1 MKRSWLRTSALGL
14 AAVAVAFAAAACS
27 ADPTATPTPRAAPTP
42 TTPPAEPVKFGSIM
56 DLTGELAEYGKPM
69 EDAVHLAAQHF
80 NDAGGVLG
88 GAEIVIVAEDGGTSD
103 VIAVEAARKLVT
115 VDQVSAVVGPL
126 ASGITTAVA
135 NAVTVPNEIPQV
147 SSSATAPSITVL
159 EDNDFLFRTAPSD
172 AFQGVILA
180 ELARS
185 LGYESAGVLFI
196 NNAYGQG
203 LADNFEAAFTA
214 MGGSVVKVPHE
225 SEQPSYASEIDR
237 VTADD
242 PDVVVAVSYPVSAG
256 VYVREAIE
264 SGAAD
269 TFLFVDGTKSEDLV
283 AAVGAENLEGMFGT
297 APEAVESA
305 ATMQFDGDYSAAY
318 GSNNQPF
325 IRETYDAAVI
335 LGLAVEA
342 AGSADPVAIRDAM
355 RAVSGPPGVEV
366 GPGAAEI
373 QRALELLRSGQD
385 INYQG
390 ASGPVDL
397 DENGDVA
404 GAMGIWKIENGQIVT
419 DRVVTGFGQELP
431 TAMPG
436 PARSEPVK
444 LGSIMDLTGELA
456 EYGSAMES
464 AVHLAAQHF
473 NDAGGVLGGAEV
485 VIVAE
490 DGGTS
495 DVIAVE
501 AARKLVNVD
510 RVSGIVGPLA
520 SGITIAVA
528 NAVTVP
534 NEIPQVSS
542 SATAPS
548 ITVLEDND
556 FLFRTA
562 PSDAFQGV
570 ILAELATSL
579 GYRSAGVLFINNA
592 YGQGLADNFE
602 AAFTAMGGSVVKVPH
617 ESEQP
622 SYASEIDR
630 VTANDP
636 DVLVAVSYPVS
647 AGVYIREA
655 IESGAADTFLLVD
668 GTKSDDL
675 IAAVGAANL
684 EGTYGTA
691 PEAVA
696 GAASMQFDNDYSAA
710 YGASGQPFIRET
722 YDAAVILGLAIEAA
736 GSNDP
741 VAVRD
746 AMRAVSGPPGVE
758 VGPGAAEIARA
769 LELLRDGQDI
779 NYQGASGPVDLDEN
793 GDVAGAM
800 GIWKI
805 QGGQLVTDR
814 VVTGFGED
822 LPTS

>member
-1 MKRSWLRTSALGL
+1 MKRSWLRICALGL
-14 AAVAVAFAAAACS
+14 AAGTIALAAAACS

-42 TTPPAEPVKFGSIM
+42 STPSVEPVKLGSIM
-56 DLTGELAEYGKPM
+56 DLTGELAEYGSPM
-69 EDAVHLAAQHF
+69 ADAVTLAVQHL
-80 NDAGGVLG
+80 NEAGGVLG
-88 GAEIVIVAEDGGTSD
+88 GAEIELITEDGGTSD
-103 VIAVEAARKLVT
+103 VISVDAARKLVT
-115 VDQVSAVVGPL
+115 VDGVSAIVGPIG
-126 ASGITTAVA
+126 SGFTVAVA
-135 NAVTVPNEIPQV
+135 NAVTVPNEVLQISP
-147 SSSATAPSITVL
+147 SASAPSITVL
-159 EDNDFLFRTAPSD
+159 EDNDFLFRSAPSD

-180 ELARS
+180 ELATS
-185 LGYESAGVLFI
+185 LGFESAGVLYI

-203 LADNFEAAFTA
+203 LADKFEEAFTA
-214 MGGSVVKVPHE
+214 MGGSATKVAHE
-225 SEQPSYASEIDR
+225 SEQPSYASELAR
-237 VTADD
+237 ATEND
-242 PDVVVAVSYPVSAG
+242 PDVIITASYPVSAG

-264 SGAAD
+264 SGAAR
-269 TFLFVDGTKSEDLV
+269 TFLFTDATKSDDLI
-283 AAVGAENLEGMFGT
+283 AAVGPENVEGLYGT
-297 APEAVESA
+297 APEGLTTDAS
-305 ATMQFDGDYSAAY
+305 MQFDSDYGAIY
-318 GSNNQPF
+318 GTTTQPF
-325 IRETYDAAVI
+325 IRESYDAAIMV
-335 LGLAVEA
+335 GLAIEA
-342 AGSADPVAIRDAM
+342 AGSRDSAAIRDAL
-355 RAVSGPPGVEV
+355 RAVSNPPGVEV
-366 GPGAAEI
+366 GPGVAEI
-373 QRALELLRSGQD
+373 QRALELIRSGED
-385 INYQG
+385 VNYQG
-390 ASGPVDL
+390 ASGSVDL

-404 GAMGIWKIENGQIVT
+404 GTMGIWKIENGQIVT

-436 PARSEPVK
+436 PTRSEPVK

-456 EYGSAMES
+456 EYGTAMEN

-473 NDAGGVLGGAEV
+473 NEAGGVLGGADV
-485 VIVAE
+485 VVVAE

-501 AARKLVNVD
+501 AARKLVTVD
-510 RVSGIVGPLA
+510 RVSAIVGPLA

-570 ILAELATSL
+570 ILAELARSL
-579 GYRSAGVLFINNA
+579 GYENAGVLFINNA

-602 AAFTAMGGSVVKVPH
+602 AAFTAMGGTATKVPH

-622 SYASEIDR
+622 SYASEIEK

-636 DVLVAVSYPVS
+636 DVIVAVSYPVS

-655 IESGAADTFLLVD
+655 IESGAGDTFLLVD
-668 GTKSDDL
+668 GTKSEDL
-675 IAAVGAANL
+675 ITAVGAENL

-696 GAASMQFDNDYSAA
+696 GTASMQFDNDYGAA

-722 YDAAVILGLAIEAA
+722 YDAAVILGLAVEAA
-736 GSNDP
+736 GSDDP

-758 VGPGAAEIARA
+758 IGPGAAEIARA
-769 LELLRDGQDI
+769 LELLRSGQDI

-805 QGGQLVTDR
+805 QGGELVTDR
-814 VVTGFGED
+814 VVTAFGQE